1 MGKKKKQKKIRNE
14 PNQTA
19 ENGGDGMS
27 VFSRIAAHEA
37 SDKYSEYPSHGLT
50 PVRLARIFREADEG
64 DVRSQMELFEDMEE
78 KDTHLFS
85 QLQTRKQAV
94 TGLDWE
100 VQPASPDPQDKEIAE
115 WVKDQIEGITDL
127 SSIMTDLLD
136 AIGKGISVMEILW
149 ELDEND
155 RMVIADIQQV
165 HAKKLIWDSMTDEM
179 RICTMA
185 HPEGMAMPKNKFVVH
200 RYKAKSGHESRAGIL
215 RVVSWMYLFKNYSL
229 KDWVAFCEVFGMPLR
244 LGKYD
249 ASASRE
255 DKQALM
261 EAIISLGSDAAGI
274 VPTSTAIEF
283 IEANKSGS
291 TDTYEKLARYC
302 DEQMSKAVLG
312 QTLTSDSGGGSY
324 AQSKTHDEVRHDL
337 TVADAK
343 ALSETIRRDI
353 VGPLVEYNFGPDAEL
368 PFFKIVCEDPE
379 DLVQTAEIYD
389 KVRNDLGVPIPQD
402 HVYKKF
408 GIPKPEAGEA
418 VIKGRIQNMGTY
430 QETGQTAM
438 KAEPEEPEDG
448 SQNQLEE
455 ITRLSVKNA
464 KEIYHRM
471 FAPIRKLAEEC
482 GDLTSLKAA
491 MENEETLDRIYQDMD
506 MDEFTDLLHQG
517 LYLAELIGR
526 CEA

>member
-1 MGKKKKQKKIRNE
+1 
-14 PNQTA
+14 
-19 ENGGDGMS
+19 MS

-255 DKQALM
+255 D
-261 EAIISLGSDAAGI
+261 
-274 VPTSTAIEF
+274 
-283 IEANKSGS
+283 
-291 TDTYEKLARYC
+291 R
-302 DEQMSKAVLG
+302 
-312 QTLTSDSGGGSY
+312 
-324 AQSKTHDEVRHDL
+324 
-337 TVADAK
+337 
-343 ALSETIRRDI
+343 
-353 VGPLVEYNFGPDAEL
+353 
-368 PFFKIVCEDPE
+368 
-379 DLVQTAEIYD
+379 
-389 KVRNDLGVPIPQD
+389 
-402 HVYKKF
+402 
-408 GIPKPEAGEA
+408 
-418 VIKGRIQNMGTY
+418 
-430 QETGQTAM
+430 
-438 KAEPEEPEDG
+438 
-448 SQNQLEE
+448 
-455 ITRLSVKNA
+455 
-464 KEIYHRM
+464 
-471 FAPIRKLAEEC
+471 
-482 GDLTSLKAA
+482 
-491 MENEETLDRIYQDMD
+491 
-506 MDEFTDLLHQG
+506 
-517 LYLAELIGR
+517 
-526 CEA
+526 